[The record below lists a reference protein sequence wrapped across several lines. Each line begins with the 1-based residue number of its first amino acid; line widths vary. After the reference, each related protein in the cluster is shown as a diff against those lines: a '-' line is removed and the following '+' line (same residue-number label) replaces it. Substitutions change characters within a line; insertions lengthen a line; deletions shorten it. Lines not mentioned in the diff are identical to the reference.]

1 MKIDKKLQ
9 IIDADWA
16 SAEHS
21 VIMFSDHSI
30 RIFDLKLTKSY
41 SSIYNYEF
49 DGETLLCIVVYKVKL
64 FYLYIIVNDNFY
76 ILDLQGPPTILDS
89 DLCKMFYFWLS
100 ATCKKVYSTELGFN
114 NYELSRK

>member
-16 SAEHS
+16 SSEHS

-30 RIFDLKLTKSY
+30 RVFDLKLTKSY

-49 DGETLLCIVVYKVKL
+49 EGKILL
-64 FYLYIIVNDNFY
+64 
-76 ILDLQGPPTILDS
+76 
-89 DLCKMFYFWLS
+89 
-100 ATCKKVYSTELGFN
+100 
-114 NYELSRK
+114 